1 MNPHQITKDFEH
13 ALCDFTG
20 SPRCVITTS
29 CTMALLLALAWFMRV
44 RGKLVVELP
53 RRTYVGV
60 GMSVLNSGH
69 DIAFRDEEWSGEYQI
84 KPLPLWDSARRLTE
98 GMWRP
103 GAVQCLSFHWT
114 KHLSIGGGGA
124 LLLPDDPEMDDWLRR
139 ARFDGR
145 RQGVHPKDDTF
156 DFVGWHAYMSPRDA
170 AEGLHRLANLP
181 RQNADLPNSDYSD
194 LSLAPIFG
202 GTVAKPVAE
211 AAE

>member
-1 MNPHQITKDFEH
+1 VNPHQVTADFEK

-20 SPRCVITTS
+20 APRCVVTTS
-29 CTMALLLALAWFMRV
+29 CTMALLLALSWYRRCFNSCTV
-44 RGKLVVELP
+44 CIP

-60 GMSVLNSGH
+60 GMSILNAGH
-69 DIAFRDEEWSGEYQI
+69 KIAFRDEDWSGEYR
-84 KPLPLWDSARRLTE
+84 LEALDLYDSARRLTS

-114 KHLSIGGGGA
+114 KHLSIGQGGA
-124 LLLPDDPEMDDWLRR
+124 LLLPDDPAMDDYLRR

-145 RQGVHPKDDTF
+145 RATLHPKDDTF
-156 DFVGWHAYMSPRDA
+156 DFVGYHAYMSPRDA
-170 AEGLHRLANLP
+170 AEGLTRLETLP
-181 RQNADLPNSDYSD
+181 KYNADLPNSDYSD

-202 GTVAKPVAE
+202 GSGAKAIAE